1 MRKRY
6 KRLIKNLK
14 EILQRPD
21 MSILPG
27 QLAFSF
33 FLSLVPTLTI
43 LFYFAAFLH
52 ISLSDVMTYFNFSID
67 DSILTLITPYIESTE
82 ASFGLFILLVVGIYM
97 ASNGM
102 NSIIVTANNIYGIEQ
117 TPFLER
123 RIKAIIMVFIV
134 IMLLLFILL
143 VPVFGNF
150 LMSLIIRMTGNSSF
164 YDFLSFLKLPFSWFV
179 IFFFIKILYTI
190 APDKQIPSAYVNLGA
205 LFTSISW
212 IVATQVYLY
221 YVGHFA
227 NYSLYYSGLSNIA
240 ILLILVYILSTV
252 FVIGM
257 GLNYKEESYE
267 IERTQKIRELKNAKK
282 NQHKN
287 DSRKLK
293 Y

>member
-1 MRKRY
+1 MKRKA
-6 KRLIKNLK
+6 KRFFKNLS
-14 EILQRPD
+14 EILHRPD

-33 FLSLVPTLTI
+33 FLSLVPTLTL
-43 LFYFAAFLH
+43 LFYFAAFLN
-52 ISLSDVMTYFNFSID
+52 ISITDITSYFDLSLDNSLIQ
-67 DSILTLITPYIESTE
+67 LITPVVESTE
-82 ASFGLFILLVVGIYM
+82 ASFGLFVLLVVGIIM
-97 ASNGM
+97 ASNGT

-123 RIKAIIMVFIV
+123 RIKSIIMVFI
-134 IMLLLFILL
+134 IILLLLFILL

-150 LMSLIIRMTGNSSF
+150 LMNLVINITGKSEIINILNFFR
-164 YDFLSFLKLPFSWFV
+164 LPFSWFV

-190 APDKQIPSAYVNLGA
+190 APDKQIPSAYVNFGA

-240 ILLILVYILSTV
+240 ILLILVYIMSIL

-257 GLNYKEESYE
+257 GINYKEEAYVN
-267 IERTQKIRELKNAKK
+267 ERKQKNTNKT
-282 NQHKN
+282 QHKE
-287 DSRKLK
+287 DKSK
-293 Y
+293 